1 MRMRLAHRAQGTELV
16 PARSIGPGD
25 ALPAGAARAEIYRG
39 EESAARWV
47 IEVVGPIATK
57 ASSWADLHAALDEHR
72 IIYEARG
79 SGAVIVVDGIT
90 VKASTCRAASRTRL
104 EKRLGAFQPR
114 SEGVGHQPSRDNQSA
129 DAVSHSLRPAPG
141 TDPAL
146 FGLARR
152 QEMAASSA
160 RSAYDAAYLMLNLA
174 PLLKSAVVGPAPRA
188 APSARSLAMSAGQP
202 LPRLAPIRQ
211 PSHGANLIGLLGLD
225 HAALQADLYRVV
237 AERRSPRVRGK
248 GDEVL
253 AQDPDRLMQL
263 TPRPMAEI
271 AMGWKAMERAGGP
284 GATVH
289 LSPISTNRHHVVLS
303 GLAKSQ
309 VDDLVA
315 SGFAPALVLDKS
327 DGSHEVV
334 LTTPNEGRP
343 YELAAL
349 AKVSEDLRFSLGVAR
364 CPYGLRIDD
373 PDHPDTAVPN
383 ADGSTRR
390 VYAQILTATGVICQ
404 KLGQRLALWIGMFAR
419 RYGLGAA
426 SQLGRGS
433 RSDSAEQHADAPV
446 YWAHRADLLARWQG
460 RWPDP
465 SRIDTLIAR
474 RLRGT
479 GHGEQAVA
487 ELITACAPTVPRI
500 GRHVWPGYGRRAA
513 AHAFRGDAED
523 SCWAFDRAS
532 PEMCLEVEKAARKR
546 EKTIKPK
553 SILVPALAVVLPPPV
568 RASGK
573 AKANEKRGTKRG
585 NGNGN
590 ER

>member
-1 MRMRLAHRAQGTELV
+1 MRLAHRAQRTELV
-16 PARSIGPGD
+16 LARSIGPGD

-39 EESAARWV
+39 EESAARRV

-104 EKRLGAFQPR
+104 EKRLGAFEPR
-114 SEGVGHQPSRDNQSA
+114 SKGVGHQPSPDNQSA

-160 RSAYDAAYLMLNLA
+160 RSAYDAAYPMLNFA

-211 PSHGANLIGLLGLD
+211 PSHSASLIGLLGLY

-271 AMGWKAMERAGGP
+271 AIGWKAMERAGGP

-289 LSPISTNRHHVVLS
+289 LSPISTDRHHVVLS

-315 SGFAPALVLDKS
+315 SGFAPALVLNKS

-349 AKVSEDLRFSLGVAR
+349 AEVSEDLRFSLGVAR
-364 CPYGLRIDD
+364 SPYGLRIDD
-373 PDHPDTAVPN
+373 PDHPDTAVRD
-383 ADGSTRR
+383 ADGSARR
-390 VYAQILTATGVICQ
+390 VYAQILTATGSICQ

-419 RYGLGAA
+419 RYGLGPA

-446 YWAHRADLLARWQG
+446 YWAHRANLLARWQG

-513 AHAFRGDAED
+513 AHAFRGDAQD

-532 PEMCLEVEKAARKR
+532 PEMWLELERAARKR
-546 EKTIKPK
+546 KKANKSK
-553 SILVPALAVVLPPPV
+553 SIPVAAPAVTLPPLV
-568 RASGK
+568 RAPGK
-573 AKANEKRGTKRG
+573 AKASEKRGIRRG
-585 NGNGN
+585 SGNGN
-590 ER
+590 EM